1 VLFGTDTVLKL
12 RVQFIR
18 MLQVRPE
25 EPVNSV
31 KLLHSSVLLQC
42 AFVVSLLAQLQCC
55 VWAHEENQ
63 KISPEAKRY
72 LLTALKLIQSQSI
85 SRDKIDFIE
94 LKKKT
99 FEHAD
104 GAKTT
109 QDTYPAVRYAVSQLP
124 DHHSCHLPPV
134 GQTDS
139 SANLNAS
146 RKSKRNQRQGP
157 ANQEAPSGHMIVQGG
172 RKIGYIS
179 VPGVIGYELAP
190 LEEYAFKLRETVA
203 TLNNGEPKG
212 WIIDLRENKGG
223 NNWPMLGGIGPL
235 LGARVIGFFAA
246 PQQKRST
253 WIYEDDKA
261 YGTGEW
267 FEAISAARGGKV
279 TIDGVPPVAVLIG
292 RHTCSAG
299 EIVAIAFKGRPN
311 TRFFGE
317 NTGGATTAVHLFP
330 LSDGALLGLAV
341 ANDEDRNGNLYPDSV
356 HPDQYIESKV
366 EGQSDDPVVAGAASW
381 LLDRKQ

>member
-1 VLFGTDTVLKL
+1 MDAGTP
-12 RVQFIR
+12 RR
-18 MLQVRPE
+18 A
-25 EPVNSV
+25 VNSA
-31 KLLHSSVLLQC
+31 KLLHFSVLLQC
-42 AFVVSLLAQLQCC
+42 AFVVSLLAQLQCPL
-55 VWAHEENQ
+55 WAHKENQ
-63 KISPEAKRY
+63 EISPTAKRY
-72 LLTALKLIQSQSI
+72 LLAALKLVQSQSI
-85 SRDKIDFIE
+85 SRDKIDFVE

-99 FEHAD
+99 FELAH
-104 GAKTT
+104 GAKTA
-109 QDTYPAVRYAVSQLP
+109 QDTYPAIRYVVSQLP
-124 DHHSCHLPPV
+124 DHHSCHLAPV
-134 GQTDS
+134 GQTES
-139 SANLNAS
+139 SANHNAS
-146 RKSKRNQRQGP
+146 RKSKQNQRRGP

-172 RKIGYIS
+172 HKIGYIS

-190 LEEYAFKLRETVA
+190 LEEYAFKLRESLA
-203 TLNNGEPKG
+203 TLENGDPKG
-212 WIIDLRENKGG
+212 WIIDLRGNKGG

-235 LGARVIGFFAA
+235 LGARVIGFFSA

-261 YGTGEW
+261 YGTGAW

-292 RHTCSAG
+292 RHTFSAG

-356 HPDQYIESKV
+356 HPDEYIESNV
-366 EGQSDDPVVAGAASW
+366 EGQSDDPVVARAASW
-381 LLDRKQ
+381 LVDKK